1 MIAERTINICG
12 KDVKMRYCAATETGY
27 ETISG
32 KPATIFMPDITKDAK
47 GNIISIETKAETE
60 DYIKLALAAIIAA
73 YARDNQKAPIQ
84 SEEIMYD
91 AQPKDVILLIK
102 TVTELRNEW
111 YDIPSIIKPDE
122 NQTEENQ
129 DEDKDNPKN

>member
-1 MIAERTINICG
+1 
-12 KDVKMRYCAATETGY
+12 MRYCAATETGY

-32 KPATIFMPDITKDAK
+32 KPATIFMPDITKDDK

-84 SEEIMYD
+84 SEEIMYN
-91 AQPKDVILLIK
+91 ASSKDVILLIK

-129 DEDKDNPKN
+129 DEDKDNQKN

>member
-27 ETISG
+27 ETMSG
-32 KPATIFMPDITKDAK
+32 RSATIFMPTTTKDDK
-47 GNIISIETKAETE
+47 GNIINIEVTAETE
-60 DYIKLALAAIIAA
+60 DYIKLALAAILAA
-73 YARDNQKAPIQ
+73 YTCDKKDAPIT
-84 SEEIMYD
+84 SEEIMYN
-91 AQPKDVILLIK
+91 ASSKDVILLIR

-111 YDIPSIIKPDE
+111 YDIPPIIKPDE
-122 NQTEENQ
+122 NQTDENQ

>member
-1 MIAERTINICG
+1 
-12 KDVKMRYCAATETGY
+12 MRYCAATETGY
-27 ETISG
+27 ETISA
-32 KPATIFMPDITKDAK
+32 KPATIFMPDITKDDK

-129 DEDKDNPKN
+129 DEDKDNQKN

>member
-1 MIAERTINICG
+1 
-12 KDVKMRYCAATETGY
+12 MRYCAATETGY

-32 KPATIFMPDITKDAK
+32 KPATIFMPDITKDDK
-47 GNIISIETKAETE
+47 GNTISIETKAETE

-129 DEDKDNPKN
+129 DEDKDNQKN

>member
-1 MIAERTINICG
+1 
-12 KDVKMRYCAATETGY
+12 MRYCAATETGY

-47 GNIISIETKAETE
+47 DNIISIETKAETE

-122 NQTEENQ
+122 NQTDENQ
-129 DEDKDNPKN
+129 DEDKDNQKN

>member
-1 MIAERTINICG
+1 
-12 KDVKMRYCAATETGY
+12 MRYCAATETGY

-122 NQTEENQ
+122 NQTDKNQ
-129 DEDKDNPKN
+129 DEDKDNQKN

>member
-1 MIAERTINICG
+1 
-12 KDVKMRYCAATETGY
+12 MRYCAATETGY

-32 KPATIFMPDITKDAK
+32 KPATIFMPDITKDDK

-129 DEDKDNPKN
+129 DADKDNPKN

>member
-27 ETISG
+27 ETMSG

-60 DYIKLALAAIIAA
+60 DYIKLALAAILAA
-73 YARDNQKAPIQ
+73 YSCEKKDTPIT
-84 SEEIMYD
+84 SEEIMYN
-91 AQPKDVILLIK
+91 ASSKDVILLIK

-122 NQTEENQ
+122 NQTDENQ
-129 DEDKDNPKN
+129 EEDKDNQKN

>member
-1 MIAERTINICG
+1 
-12 KDVKMRYCAATETGY
+12 MRYCAATETGY

-47 GNIISIETKAETE
+47 GNIISIETKAATE

-73 YARDNQKAPIQ
+73 YARDDQKAPIQ

-122 NQTEENQ
+122 NQTDENQ
-129 DEDKDNPKN
+129 DEDKDNQKN

>member
-12 KDVKMRYCAATETGY
+12 KDVKIRYCAATETGY

>member
-1 MIAERTINICG
+1 
-12 KDVKMRYCAATETGY
+12 MRYCAATETGY

-32 KPATIFMPDITKDAK
+32 KPATIFMPDITKDDK

-129 DEDKDNPKN
+129 DEDKDNQKN

>member
-1 MIAERTINICG
+1 
-12 KDVKMRYCAATETGY
+12 MRYCAATETGY

-32 KPATIFMPDITKDAK
+32 KPATIFMPDITKDDK

-91 AQPKDVILLIK
+91 AQPQDVILLIK

-122 NQTEENQ
+122 NQTDENR
-129 DEDKDNPKN
+129 DADKDNPKN

>member
-1 MIAERTINICG
+1 MGEIGIDRDKYLYELPYWEILLIARGYSHRNREMWSAVRWAAFNIMSCSMANLKEAG
-12 KDVKMRYCAATETGY
+12 IHRPTDLLQFPWEK
-27 ETISG
+27 S
-32 KPATIFMPDITKDAK
+32 
-47 GNIISIETKAETE
+47 S
-60 DYIKLALAAIIAA
+60 
-73 YARDNQKAPIQ
+73 
-84 SEEIMYD
+84 SEIMYD

>member
-1 MIAERTINICG
+1 
-12 KDVKMRYCAATETGY
+12 MRYCAATETGY

-91 AQPKDVILLIK
+91 AQPKDVILLIE

-129 DEDKDNPKN
+129 DEDKDNQKN

>member
-1 MIAERTINICG
+1 
-12 KDVKMRYCAATETGY
+12 MRYCAATETGY

-122 NQTEENQ
+122 NQTDENQ
-129 DEDKDNPKN
+129 DKDKDNQKN

>member
-122 NQTEENQ
+122 NQTDENQ
-129 DEDKDNPKN
+129 DADKDNPKN

>member
-122 NQTEENQ
+122 NQTDENQ
-129 DEDKDNPKN
+129 DENKDNPKN

>member
-122 NQTEENQ
+122 NQPDESQ
-129 DEDKDNPKN
+129 DEDKDNQKN

>member
-1 MIAERTINICG
+1 
-12 KDVKMRYCAATETGY
+12 MRYCAATETGY

-122 NQTEENQ
+122 NQTDENQ

>member
-1 MIAERTINICG
+1 
-12 KDVKMRYCAATETGY
+12 MRYCAATETGY